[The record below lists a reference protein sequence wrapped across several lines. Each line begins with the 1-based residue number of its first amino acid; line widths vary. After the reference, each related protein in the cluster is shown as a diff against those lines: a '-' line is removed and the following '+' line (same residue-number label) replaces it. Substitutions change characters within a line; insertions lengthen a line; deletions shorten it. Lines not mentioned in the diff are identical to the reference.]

1 MRSLRSSSPQPDL
14 GHRAGYPLGGG
25 PKSLGQVPG
34 RASWRLLAALV
45 VVAGSCTFG
54 SASPPAP
61 KPGPTYF
68 SGVYVALGASE
79 TAGIG
84 TQDLP
89 REAFPERLLQ
99 LLGPGVTLYNFGMA
113 RETTQ
118 AALKDELPQAL
129 ALHPAL
135 ATVWFNVD
143 DLIAGVSVEDYS
155 ARLDQL
161 VGGLRR
167 AGVRVLL
174 ANTPQLEHL
183 PAYAACRPNPPP
195 GSVQCPLGSVVLPP
209 PDEVVADEQAYNA
222 AIATVAAREGA
233 TLVDLYA
240 AGDVPDQHPG
250 YVGRDGFHP
259 SAEGASAIATTF
271 AAALGIPVPSPSP

>member
-1 MRSLRSSSPQPDL
+1 MNGPWVL
-14 GHRAGYPLGGG
+14 PL
-25 PKSLGQVPG
+25 
-34 RASWRLLAALV
+34 AV
-45 VVAGSCTFG
+45 VVVLAGACAPG
-54 SASPPAP
+54 SGQPPAAR
-61 KPGPTYF
+61 PGAATF
-68 SGVYVALGASE
+68 SGVYAALGASE

-84 TQDLP
+84 TQDPP
-89 REAFPERLLQ
+89 REAFPERLFQ
-99 LLGPGVTLYNFGMA
+99 LLGPGTVLYNFGIA

-118 AALKDELPQAL
+118 AALKDELTPAL
-129 ALHPAL
+129 AVHPAL

-143 DLIAGVSVEDYS
+143 DLIAGVSVDDYA

-161 VGGLRR
+161 VGALRR
-167 AGVRVLL
+167 SGARVLL

-259 SAEGASAIATTF
+259 SAEGASAIATSF

>member
-1 MRSLRSSSPQPDL
+1 
-14 GHRAGYPLGGG
+14 
-25 PKSLGQVPG
+25 
-34 RASWRLLAALV
+34 V
-45 VVAGSCTFG
+45 VVVLAGSCTFG
-54 SASPPAP
+54 SAP
-61 KPGPTYF
+61 KPAAKPSPKTY

-84 TQDLP
+84 TQDSP

-99 LLGPGVTLYNFGMA
+99 LIGPGVTLYNFGIA

-118 AALKDELPQAL
+118 AALKDELPPAL

-143 DLIAGVSVEDYS
+143 DLVAGVPVDDFAS
-155 ARLDQL
+155 RLDQI

-167 AGVRVLL
+167 AGVYVMV

-195 GSVQCPLGSVVLPP
+195 GSVQCPLGPVVLPP
-209 PDEVVADEQAYNA
+209 PDQVVTEEQAYNA
-222 AIATVAAREGA
+222 AIAAVAAREDA
-233 TLVDLYA
+233 RLVDLYA
-240 AGDVPDQHPG
+240 AGDVPDEHPG
-250 YVGRDGFHP
+250 YVSRDGFHP

-271 AAALGIPVPSPSP
+271 ATAVGVPLPSPSPSPP